1 MKYKRQLV
9 ITLVF
14 LLGAIPILQAE
25 NQGALHVSIPFKFF
39 FGGKPFEPGEY
50 VVSNPAS
57 APKFISLQAVKGRSG
72 HQVAIIT
79 RLDAT
84 HEGSKAQRLIFDN
97 VGGDKH
103 LSEVWIPGKDGFLI
117 LGTPQEHSHN
127 VVTASLKE
135 SK

>member
-1 MKYKRQLV
+1 MKRKSMLLF
-9 ITLVF
+9 TLMF
-14 LLGAIPILQAE
+14 LLGLTSIFAE
-25 NQGALHVSIPFKFF
+25 NQGTLHVNIPFKFF

-50 VVSNPAS
+50 VISNPTS
-57 APKFISLQAVKGRSG
+57 TPKFISLQAVKGKSG

-84 HEGSKAQRLIFDN
+84 HEGSKAQRLIFDT
-97 VGGDKH
+97 VGEEKY

-117 LGTPQEHSHN
+117 LGTPQEQSHN